1 MFGEERHLVLTS
13 GVKALMLIMVS
24 GAVPGRISQARRID
38 EWIRAGLSATL
49 LTTEI

>member
-24 GAVPGRISQARRID
+24 GAVPGRTSRRQD
-38 EWIRAGLSATL
+38 GLMNGFVLASL
-49 LTTEI
+49 PPY